1 MNPLNPYLDSFLQR
15 VAEARNILNARRD
28 LMRNGNPEEN
38 LLQDDESS
46 EDINS
51 NNDSNLETTEN
62 VRQ

>member
-1 MNPLNPYLDSFLQR
+1 
-15 VAEARNILNARRD
+15 
-28 LMRNGNPEEN
+28 MRNGNPEEN